1 VTRRQK
7 GQHMFGRLQYAAT
20 LAVTATLAIAPL
32 AAQQRDTATREASP
46 RSSAVA
52 PGGSAV
58 AVPSGYVIGTEDVL
72 SIVFWRDKDMSADV
86 VVRPDGNISLPLLND
101 VHASGFT
108 PDQLREQII
117 KQASKFIEDPT
128 ATVVVKEIHSRQ
140 VFITG
145 EVGKPGGYPIVGSM
159 NVMQLIA
166 IAGGVQEYAK
176 SNEIVILRSAAGKSQ
191 KLLFNYKDVVKGKNV
206 QQNIVLEPGDTV
218 VVP

>member
-1 VTRRQK
+1 
-7 GQHMFGRLQYAAT
+7 M
-20 LAVTATLAIAPL
+20 
-32 AAQQRDTATREASP
+32 
-46 RSSAVA
+46 
-52 PGGSAV
+52 
-58 AVPSGYVIGTEDVL
+58 
-72 SIVFWRDKDMSADV
+72 

-101 VHASGFT
+101 VRARASRRT
-108 PDQLREQII
+108 SCASRSS

>member
-7 GQHMFGRLQYAAT
+7 GQHMFGRLQHAAA
-20 LAVTATLAIAPL
+20 LALTATLAIAPV
-32 AAQQRDTATREASP
+32 AAQQRESATREVSP
-46 RSSAVA
+46 KSNAVA
-52 PGGSAV
+52 PGASAV
-58 AVPSGYVIGTEDVL
+58 AVPPGYVIGTEDVL

-159 NVMQLIA
+159 NVIQLIA